1 MPPYFL
7 ISSFP
12 VFENLIKIALPESYR
27 MIVFFLSQDSTFLE
41 ACIENHTKSNLFMD
55 QVDFEPSPNWNAE
68 IINADKRYSEHK
80 STTR

>member
-1 MPPYFL
+1 
-7 ISSFP
+7 
-12 VFENLIKIALPESYR
+12 

-68 IINADKRYSEHK
+68 IINAEEHHSEHK
-80 STTR
+80 STRRYGPYINSLILNN